1 MAKIKLAKKNEASTA
16 IRAYTVKGGRMDD
29 AGTIIEEWSVDPESG
44 KTPEQQIWDEVK
56 AAASDD
62 YEQSICVNDREYRY
76 GEVFDD
82 GITLETFKRDNGI
95 DKITSMSY
103 LVDGWN
109 TFSDIRVYEIGAN
122 ESGKA
127 EAFDKD
133 AIDRFTVDD
142 PNYIDHFVIHP
153 DDSDVQAIVKI
164 TKVPGSGQFK
174 VIALHSGFAN
184 PVTLMSGTFFGA
196 AHEYEELADMD
207 PAEALVMIASA

>member
-1 MAKIKLAKKNEASTA
+1 MAKIKLAKK
-16 IRAYTVKGGRMDD
+16 
-29 AGTIIEEWSVDPESG
+29 
-44 KTPEQQIWDEVK
+44 
-56 AAASDD
+56 
-62 YEQSICVNDREYRY
+62 
-76 GEVFDD
+76 
-82 GITLETFKRDNGI
+82 
-95 DKITSMSY
+95 
-103 LVDGWN
+103 
-109 TFSDIRVYEIGAN
+109 N

-142 PNYIDHFVIHP
+142 PNYIDHVVIDP

-164 TKVPGSGQFK
+164 TKVPSNGQFK

-196 AHEYEELADMD
+196 VHEYEELADMD

>member
-1 MAKIKLAKKNEASTA
+1 MAKIKLAKKA
-16 IRAYTVKGGRMDD
+16 
-29 AGTIIEEWSVDPESG
+29 
-44 KTPEQQIWDEVK
+44 KT
-56 AAASDD
+56 
-62 YEQSICVNDREYRY
+62 
-76 GEVFDD
+76 
-82 GITLETFKRDNGI
+82 
-95 DKITSMSY
+95 
-103 LVDGWN
+103 
-109 TFSDIRVYEIGAN
+109 
-122 ESGKA
+122 

-142 PNYIDHFVIHP
+142 PNYIDHFAIHP

-164 TKVPGSGQFK
+164 TKVPGNGQFK